1 MYSFRNIRL
10 QRWMLGLFGAVVIAP
25 PSDVVP
31 VNVFTSVNLPA
42 LFSKRGQD
50 PRGTWALRRISLIVV
65 RTGGKVMANRKL
77 LPTRETLASTLKSPS
92 NRQHMSSSRKPGH
105 T

>member
-1 MYSFRNIRL
+1 
-10 QRWMLGLFGAVVIAP
+10 LFGAVVIAP
-25 PSDVVP
+25 VGVYGSALYAYLLMLSICSTHSQQPSDVVP

-77 LPTRETLASTLKSPS
+77 L
-92 NRQHMSSSRKPGH
+92 
-105 T
+105 